1 MLFRNKNIM
10 SINDDS
16 KYRRILSLEETC
28 LNSKLAY
35 DGIFLKVHKDTVLL
49 PDGVSGSRE
58 YIVHPGAVMIIPLL
72 ASGEIILERQFRYPL
87 KRVFIEFPA
96 GKIDKGEHPL
106 VTAQRELKE
115 ETGYTAQSWTELGI
129 IHNAIAYS
137 DEHIDLFLAQQLEL
151 GQRQLDPGEFI
162 ELFKTTPQQLLAW
175 IEEGEV
181 TDVKTVVGGL
191 RLARYLGI

>member
-1 MLFRNKNIM
+1 M